1 LRNLAELQIGESLE
15 DVQLKPVS
23 RLDLIKYAG
32 ASGDYNPIHTIDE
45 EAKKAGLPGIIAHGM
60 WTMGNLAKL
69 FTPYYEEGF
78 IQDYT
83 IRFKGMVFLNDV
95 ITLKATLDE
104 TSENK
109 MNFKVIAVNQAG
121 NEVIKGSVLF
131 HKYDKGKGF
140 AIAKQGLKEYR

>member
-1 LRNLAELQIGESLE
+1 LITLEQLQIGEALNDIQLE
-15 DVQLKPVS
+15 PVS
-23 RLDLIKYAG
+23 RIDLIKYAG

-78 IQDYT
+78 IADYS

-95 ITLKATLDE
+95 VTLKATLKE
-104 TSENK
+104 TKEN
-109 MNFKVIAVNQAG
+109 NLCFTVQAINQNGA
-121 NEVIKGSVLF
+121 EVLKGEVL
-131 HKYDKGKGF
+131 YN
-140 AIAKQGLKEYR
+140 QY

>member
-1 LRNLAELQIGESLE
+1 MTTRIQDLQVGEALNAVELA
-15 DVQLKPVS
+15 PVS
-23 RLDLIKYAG
+23 RIDLIKYAG

-78 IQDYT
+78 IQNYT

-95 ITLKATLDE
+95 VTLKATLKE
-104 TSENK
+104 TVENK
-109 MNFKVIAVNQAG
+109 LNFEVLAENQNG
-121 NEVIKGSVLF
+121 NQVLKGEVVYLQ
-131 HKYDKGKGF
+131 Y
-140 AIAKQGLKEYR
+140 

>member
-1 LRNLAELQIGESLE
+1 MTTIREWQVGQSLPDVTLA
-15 DVQLKPVS
+15 PVS

-78 IQDYT
+78 VQDYFV
-83 IRFKGMVFLNDV
+83 RFQSMVFLNDV
-95 ITLKATLDE
+95 ITLKATVKEKDD
-104 TSENK
+104 K
-109 MNFKVIAVNQAG
+109 AIRFAVAAVNQHG
-121 NEVIKGSVLF
+121 KEVVKGEAVFLL
-131 HKYDKGKGF
+131 Y
-140 AIAKQGLKEYR
+140 E